1 MDIRRIDDK
10 FAVSPQ
16 ITPADVEKLAGEGF
30 TTIICNRPDSE
41 EAGQP
46 TSVAIAKAAKQAG
59 LDFHLIAV
67 SGGAFPDNAVA
78 RFRGVRQAADGPVLA
93 YCRTGTRS
101 MTLETLAN
109 PENRSIDERLTR
121 AEEAGYDLSSL
132 RERLVYENN

>member
-1 MDIRRIDDK
+1 MEIRRIDDQ

-16 ITPADVEKLAGEGF
+16 ITPADVEKIADEGF

-67 SGGAFPDNAVA
+67 SGGAFPETAVA
-78 RFRGVRQAADGPVLA
+78 RFRGVRQAAEGPVLA

-109 PENRSIDERLTR
+109 PEDRSIEDRLSR
-121 AEEAGYDLSSL
+121 AEGAGYDLSSL
-132 RERLVYENN
+132 RERLVYEDN

>member
-1 MDIRRIDDK
+1 MEIRRIDDR

-16 ITPADVEKLAGEGF
+16 IAPDDVAEIAREGF

-46 TSVAIAKAAKQAG
+46 TSVAIAKAAKRAG

-67 SGGAFPDNAVA
+67 SGGAFPETAVA
-78 RFRGVRQAADGPVLA
+78 RFRGVRQAANGPVLA

-101 MTLETLAN
+101 ITLETLAN
-109 PENRSIDERLTR
+109 PEDRSIDDRLSR
-121 AEEAGYDLSSL
+121 AASAGYDLSAM
-132 RERLVYENN
+132 RDALVCENK

>member
-1 MDIRRIDDK
+1 MDIRRIDDR

-16 ITPADVEKLAGEGF
+16 ITPADVERLADEGF

-67 SGGAFPDNAVA
+67 SGGAFPETAVA

-101 MTLETLAN
+101 ITLETLAN
-109 PENRSIDERLTR
+109 PENRSIDDRLSR
-121 AEEAGYDLSSL
+121 AAAAGYDLSAL
-132 RERLVYENN
+132 RETLVCEEN